1 MPDLS
6 WLSQEAKQLHAMF
19 EQLFYGLALV
29 LLLLGVVMEFF
40 KLPIG
45 GMPQFTTLAGRC
57 LIAAILL
64 VTYPQ
69 ISNLIADF
77 TDAVSNQI
85 GSLNSIKLVLARY
98 YDKLFQFQMSW
109 TSIKDSILMLISFVT
124 FFLLYIS
131 VYIADAA
138 ITYAWV
144 LLYVFSPILTA
155 LYVLPVTSAA
165 TKALYRTLFEI
176 GAWKIV
182 WSVLA
187 TLLWSS
193 ALSQINQPQNNVN
206 FITAVSFNLILA
218 GSLLLTP
225 LVVNALAGAGLA
237 SLAAQTAGIA
247 AGAAAFNPGQLM
259 TSLTKKKVGGKL
271 GGGGSPGG
279 GGDSGPSSHFQNF
292 QEKYGERMEAGA
304 AAGLKATAPSAGPS
318 PGRSKAPQAG
328 KTATAAPTSSPPN
341 LSGYGFGS
349 GGAQPASRPPTAHGP
364 TISFKAAAA
373 QYEPPSNRSEYK
385 KPPVQRAMF
394 VESRKPDSSKPVK
407 GV

>member
-1 MPDLS
+1 MTDLS
-6 WLSQEAKQLHAMF
+6 WLSQEAKLLHAMF
-19 EQLFYGLALV
+19 EQVFYGLVLV
-29 LLLLGVVMEFF
+29 FFLLGVVLEYF
-40 KLPIG
+40 KLPLG
-45 GMPQFTTLAGRC
+45 GMPQFSTLVGRC

-64 VTYPQ
+64 VTYPE
-69 ISNLIADF
+69 ISNAIADL
-77 TDAVSNQI
+77 TDALSNQI
-85 GSLNSIKLVLARY
+85 GSLNSIKLVLTRY
-98 YDKLFQFQMSW
+98 YDKLFEFQMSW
-109 TSIKDSILMLISFVT
+109 TSIKDSVLMLISFAT

-144 LLYVFSPILTA
+144 LLYVFSPLLIA
-155 LYVLPVTSAA
+155 LFVLPVTSSA

-193 ALSQINQPQNNVN
+193 ALSQINQPQNNIN

-247 AGAAAFNPGQLM
+247 AGAAAFSPGQLVSGM
-259 TSLTKKKVGGKL
+259 AKKKIGGKKEDSSTGGG
-271 GGGGSPGG
+271 GGGGSSSNFQNKY
-279 GGDSGPSSHFQNF
+279 GDKTASSSHKSKSTERGHAKGAHQQNSR
-292 QEKYGERMEAGA
+292 QVKKRA
-304 AAGLKATAPSAGPS
+304 AAATAPPS
-318 PGRSKAPQAG
+318 SEF
-328 KTATAAPTSSPPN
+328 KTESTTANHGSTVTFKDAATN
-341 LSGYGFGS
+341 
-349 GGAQPASRPPTAHGP
+349 
-364 TISFKAAAA
+364 FK
-373 QYEPPSNRSEYK
+373 PPSNRSEYQIR
-385 KPPVQRAMF
+385 PVQQSLF
-394 VESRKPDSSKPVK
+394 VENRRPNSSKPFK